1 MKDSTK
7 STKNIAP
14 NSTAPSVTSSA
25 KPVVA
30 MPEKGTLIKK
40 KGAQAGDPYAQPKP
54 SRSNVLSPNAQGRNG
69 ATYGIRAKMPSYA
82 APEAGATQGNGRLL
96 SSAVNRSRPNFDD
109 SMNDSMA

>member
-14 NSTAPSVTSSA
+14 NSTAPSVSSSA
-25 KPVVA
+25 HAKVA
-30 MPEKGTLIKK
+30 MPERGTLIKK
-40 KGAQAGDPYAQPKP
+40 KNTAAGDPYAQAKP
-54 SRSNVLSPNAQGRNG
+54 SRPNVLSPNAQGRNG
-69 ATYGIRAKMPSYA
+69 ATYGIRAKMPSYT
-82 APEAGATQGNGRLL
+82 APEATSTQGNGRLL

>member
-14 NSTAPSVTSSA
+14 NSTEPSVTTSA
-25 KPVVA
+25 TPVVTK
-30 MPEKGTLIKK
+30 PERGKLMNKTG
-40 KGAQAGDPYAQPKP
+40 
-54 SRSNVLSPNAQGRNG
+54 NAKD
-69 ATYGIRAKMPSYA
+69 GIRAKMPAYA

>member
-1 MKDSTK
+1 M
-7 STKNIAP
+7 TKNIAP
-14 NSTAPSVTSSA
+14 NSTEPSVSSSA
-25 KPVVA
+25 KARVA
-30 MPEKGTLIKK
+30 MPEKGTLVKK

-54 SRSNVLSPNAQGRNG
+54 SRSNVMSPNAQGRNG
-69 ATYGIRAKMPSYA
+69 ATYGIKAKMPAYA